1 MDIGILKTLVPL
13 ALTAIAGLIAIVR
26 LQSRAAENSKQLDM
40 LLKDVAR
47 LESDQVHTTTLLAK
61 MEQAERNVT
70 QLWAANDA
78 MLAKLERH
86 RDRLDERYISLRD
99 KINGGAKH

>member
-1 MDIGILKTLVPL
+1 MDVATLKTLIPL
-13 ALTAIAGLIAIVR
+13 ALTAIGGLIAIVR
-26 LQSRAAENSKQLDM
+26 LQSRAAENSKQ
-40 LLKDVAR
+40 

>member
-1 MDIGILKTLVPL
+1 MDVATLKTLIPL
-13 ALTAIAGLIAIVR
+13 ALTAIGGLIAIVR

-47 LESDQVHTTTLLAK
+47 LESDQVQTPPLLAK
-61 MEQAERNVT
+61 MEQAERSVT

>member
-1 MDIGILKTLVPL
+1 MDVATLKTLIPL
-13 ALTAIAGLIAIVR
+13 ALTAIGGLIAIVR